1 MLLLLE
7 CSFGYV
13 CGLLINDALSH
24 QARALL
30 VILDVARHVV
40 SVVVVVRVVFVAAV
54 VRWP

>member
-13 CGLLINDALSH
+13 CGLLINDSLSH

>member
-1 MLLLLE
+1 MLLLE

-24 QARALL
+24 QVRAPL
-30 VILDVARHVV
+30 VILDVARYAV
-40 SVVVVVRVVFVAAV
+40 SVVVVARVVCVAAV